1 MRIAKYLLLLLML
14 LMLIIFG
21 CQNPFRPKLM
31 DSSTSLIQN
40 RSPEELLRN
49 LEKSYREK
57 NINIFRQLLHKD
69 YRFELLSSEYS
80 QIGIDMDGDGIRDSW
95 WGYDQEI
102 ELTRNMFERGSSD
115 GSFPVAD
122 KIELRLQIPP
132 QEVWETDP
140 AVGRDTWIVIPCYF
154 DLILSYTSS
163 NSIYMANGIARY
175 YLVQEAGNWQIIIWR
190 DESNL

>member
-1 MRIAKYLLLLLML
+1 MKIAKYLPLL

-21 CQNPFRPKLM
+21 CQNPFRPKLT
-31 DSSTSLIQN
+31 DSSTSVILS

-80 QIGIDMDGDGIRDSW
+80 QIGIDMNGDGIRDSW
-95 WGYDQEI
+95 WGYDHEI
-102 ELTRNMFERGSSD
+102 EITRNMFERGSSD
-115 GSFPVAD
+115 GNFPVAD
-122 KIELRLQIPP
+122 NIELRLQIPP
-132 QEVWETDP
+132 QEVWYTDP
-140 AVGRDTWIVIPCYF
+140 AEGRETWIVIPCYF

-163 NSIYMANGIARY
+163 NTIYMANGIARF
-175 YLVQEAGNWQIIIWR
+175 YLVQEAGNWQIIIWS

>member
-1 MRIAKYLLLLLML
+1 MRIVKLLPMLLLLV
-14 LMLIIFG
+14 IWS
-21 CQNPFRPKLM
+21 CQNPFRPPLI
-31 DSSTSLIQN
+31 DSSTSVVHN

-57 NINIFRQLLHKD
+57 NINVFRTLLHED

-95 WGYDQEI
+95 WDFDQEI
-102 ELTRNMFERGSSD
+102 EMTRNMFERGSSD

-122 KIELRLQIPP
+122 VIELRLQIPP
-132 QEVWETDP
+132 QELWEIDP
-140 AVGRDTWIVIPCYF
+140 AVGRENWIVIPCYF
-154 DLILSYTSS
+154 DLILTYKSS
-163 NSIYMANGIARY
+163 NSSYVANGVARF
-175 YLVQEAGNWQIIIWR
+175 YLVEERGSWKIIIWR

>member
-1 MRIAKYLLLLLML
+1 ML
-14 LMLIIFG
+14 TIFG
-21 CQNPFRPKLM
+21 CENPFRPKLL
-31 DSSTSLIQN
+31 DSSTSLVN
-40 RSPEELLRN
+40 SRSPEELLQN

-57 NINIFRQLLHKD
+57 NINVFRQLLHED

-80 QIGIDMDGDGIRDSW
+80 QIGIDMDGDGLRDSW

-115 GSFPVAD
+115 GTLPVAD
-122 KIELRLQIPP
+122 EIELRLQIPP
-132 QEVWETDP
+132 QEVWETD
-140 AVGRDTWIVIPCYF
+140 ATEGRETWIVIPCYF
-154 DLILSYTSS
+154 DLILSYASS
-163 NSIYMANGIARY
+163 NSIYMANGTARF

>member
-1 MRIAKYLLLLLML
+1 MKIVKYLPLLT
-14 LMLIIFG
+14 MLIIFG
-21 CQNPFRPKLM
+21 CHNPFRPNLM
-31 DSSTSLIQN
+31 DSSTSVIHS
-40 RSPEELLRN
+40 RSPEELLLN

-80 QIGIDMDGDGIRDSW
+80 QIGIDMDGDGILDSW

-115 GSFPVAD
+115 GTFPVAD

-132 QEVWETDP
+132 QEVWEKDP
-140 AVGRDTWIVIPCYF
+140 AVGRDTWIVIPCFF

-163 NSIYMANGIARY
+163 NSVYMANGIARFF
-175 YLVQEAGNWQIIIWR
+175 LVEEAGSWKIIIWR